1 MSYTDPT
8 ALISTEQLA
17 AQLGAADLRIVD
29 GSFKMPGVTPTAIED
44 YRGRHL
50 PGAVFFDI
58 ETIADAAN
66 PLPHMLPNPVEFA
79 AKMGALGIG
88 DDDRVVVYDSAGLV
102 SAGRVWWMFRAFG
115 HDKVAVLDGGLPKWL
130 AEGRPTETATPAPTP
145 RKFTARF
152 HPAMLRGKQ
161 ELVENLA
168 TRREQVVDARARAR
182 FEGSVAEP
190 RPGLRAG
197 HIPGSR
203 SLPSDQLT
211 DRETKTLLPAAQL
224 RALFEAAGVDLA
236 RPVVTSCGSGV
247 TAGALAFALHLI
259 GHKAVALYDGSW
271 SEWGIP
277 GETAVATGPAGPP

>member
-1 MSYTDPT
+1 MTQADPT

-44 YRGRHL
+44 YRSRHL

-66 PLPHMLPNPVEFA
+66 PLPHMLPNPTEFA

-88 DDDRVVVYDSAGLV
+88 DADRVVVYDSAGLV

-115 HDKVAVLDGGLPKWL
+115 HDKVQVLDGGLPKWL
-130 AEGRPTETATPAPTP
+130 AEGRPTDAIVPTP
-145 RKFTARF
+145 LPGKFTARF
-152 HPAMLRGKQ
+152 HPEMLRAKQ
-161 ELVENLA
+161 DLLDNLA
-168 TRREQVVDARARAR
+168 TRREQVIDARATPR

-197 HIPGSR
+197 HIPGSF
-203 SLPSDQLT
+203 SLPSDQLI
-211 DRETKTLLPAAQL
+211 DRDAKTVLPATQL

-236 RPVVTSCGSGV
+236 RPIVTSCGSGV
-247 TAGALAFALHLI
+247 TAGALALALHLI
-259 GHKAVALYDGSW
+259 GHKSVALYDGSW
-271 SEWGIP
+271 SEWGLP
-277 GETAVATGPAGPP
+277 GETPVATGPATPP